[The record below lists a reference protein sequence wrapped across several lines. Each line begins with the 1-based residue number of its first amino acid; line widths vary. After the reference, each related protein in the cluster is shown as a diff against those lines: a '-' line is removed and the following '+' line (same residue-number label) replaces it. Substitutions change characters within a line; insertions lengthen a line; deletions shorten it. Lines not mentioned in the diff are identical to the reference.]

1 MPTTDERLQQGW
13 DSLSADQRARL
24 LDADLRRPLPD
35 DLVDVVKRAKLFGAA
50 IQTWW
55 EQSPEDATWHARSSV
70 RRFVDAKDYEQ

>member
-1 MPTTDERLQQGW
+1 MPTTDERLRQWW

-24 LDADLRRPLPD
+24 LDADLRQPLSD

-55 EQSPEDATWHARSSV
+55 EQSLEDATWHARSAV
-70 RRFVDAKDYEQ
+70 RRFVDARRYEQ